1 MALCA
6 GRAGVLRHTVNLLVH
21 VERDRIALGYADQ
34 IRITMAPEAVAV
46 GGSGFIQD
54 TSDGVWLVTIHA
66 DRYHIRPLTPQAA
79 LYHLAVH
86 LLDLR
91 VALLAGLTDVIAVNA
106 RCRIGVREDLVRRV
120 TRRADRGDRQTLP
133 EQTFAM
139 YGERVVLEY
148 AVLVDVVGP

>member
-1 MALCA
+1 
-6 GRAGVLRHTVNLLVH
+6 
-21 VERDRIALGYADQ
+21 
-34 IRITMAPEAVAV
+34 MAPEAVAV

-79 LYHLAVH
+79 VYHLAVH

-106 RCRIGVREDLVRRV
+106 RCRVGVREDLVRRV